1 MHPLPVTVLSG
12 FLGAGKTTLL
22 NHLLANAEGL
32 RVAVLVNDLSEVN
45 VDAALIKAGRTQ
57 VRGLVDGMIEL
68 HNGCICC
75 TLREEFVRHV
85 SELARCGLFDYLVV
99 EATGVAEPMP
109 VAMAF
114 DQADPEGSLLGSVA
128 RLDTM
133 VTVVDACNFLRDWE
147 RAEEL
152 AQLGLA
158 VDEQDNR
165 TLADLLAEQV
175 EFANV
180 IVLNKTDRVSEREQ
194 QRLVRILECLNPE
207 AEIVPAM
214 FGVVPLEAVLNTSAF
229 DADQTAES
237 STARPASPATGL
249 PATGLPATA
258 LPATE
263 LASTGSAS
271 TGRSTRSS
279 AKAGDLG
286 ITSFVYR
293 ARRPFHPQRLWEL
306 LHEDWPG
313 VMRSKGLFWLATRMG
328 EAGLWSQAGSACCHQ
343 SGGRWWASLP
353 DSMWPEDESV
363 REELRTDFRGPYGDR
378 RQELVFI
385 GQALDEVALRKRLD
399 QCLLDEHEMRMGPLG
414 WSQLPDPFPT
424 WEADTSEDPDIPQ
437 LLRREVPSA

>member
-22 NHLLANAEGL
+22 NHLIANTEDL
-32 RVAVLVNDLSEVN
+32 RVAVLVNDLSEIN
-45 VDAALIKAGRTQ
+45 IDATLIKSGRTS
-57 VRGLVDGMIEL
+57 VRGLVDGMVEL

-75 TLREEFVRHV
+75 TLRDDFVKHV
-85 SELARCGLFDYLVV
+85 SELARCGLFDYLLV

-109 VAMAF
+109 IAMAF
-114 DQADPEGSLLGSVA
+114 DHPDQEGNLLGSIA

-133 VTVVDACNFLRDWE
+133 VTVVDACNFSDDWE

-152 AQLGLA
+152 AQLGIA
-158 VDEQDNR
+158 IDDQDNR

-180 IVLNKTDRVSEREQ
+180 IVLNKTDRVDPLQKRK
-194 QRLVRILECLNPE
+194 LLRILESLNPE
-207 AEIVPAM
+207 AHIISSM
-214 FGVVPLEAVLNTSAF
+214 FGVVPVDAVMNTGLF
-229 DADQTAES
+229 DAEQTTDE
-237 STARPASPATGL
+237 PATRRTL
-249 PATGLPATA
+249 PSQP
-258 LPATE
+258 P
-263 LASTGSAS
+263 SAE
-271 TGRSTRSS
+271 
-279 AKAGDLG
+279 GDLG

-313 VMRSKGLFWLATRMG
+313 VMRSKGIFWLATRMN
-328 EAGLWSQAGSACCHQ
+328 ESGLWSQAGSACCHQ

-353 DSMWPEDESV
+353 DSLWPDDESV
-363 REELRTDFRGPYGDR
+363 RQEIRADFRGPYGDR

-385 GQALDEVALRKRLD
+385 GQSLDEKALRRRLD
-399 QCLLDEHEMRMGPLG
+399 QCLLDDHEMRMGPLG
-414 WSQLPDPFPT
+414 WTQLPDPFPT
-424 WEADTSEDPDIPQ
+424 WAADTAEDPDIPL